1 LVNKIDDNNMSF
13 KKIFPLLVLMMFI
26 NQNSFCQETL
36 TLQNAIEITLA
47 NNFSISI
54 ARNESNIAEN
64 NSTIGNAGFLPTLD
78 VTGNY
83 VKSQSDTKQ
92 EYFDG
97 RTIDKTGAKS
107 TNINAGVNLNWTIFD
122 GFEMFGSINMLKE
135 LRKIGEIN
143 YKSEV
148 ENNIADVTETYY
160 NLIREKQV
168 LDVLKETI
176 TISEERVRIAGSKKD
191 VGSGSKFDLRQAQVD
206 LNEDRSNLLKEE
218 LTYEHL
224 KVLLNQLMGR
234 DVNYDF
240 SVSDTIVVGKNLEL
254 EELKNLML
262 ERNTD
267 LDIAKKNLNLSEI
280 NLSLARSELYPR
292 ISLTG
297 GYNYTNSESA
307 AGFIKSNKNYSLN
320 FGLSASLNLFNGL
333 NTSRNIENAQ
343 IDIESSRLSFDQIKT
358 GIEAMLLN
366 TYKKYLNSLQLVQLE
381 EENLIIAQE
390 SVDIALEKLKL
401 GNITPLEFR
410 ETQRKLIDAKS
421 RLVSAQFDAKTA
433 ETGLLRLSGQLIEKE

>member
-1 LVNKIDDNNMSF
+1 MKLNKNFLILISF
-13 KKIFPLLVLMMFI
+13 VFFNLP
-26 NQNSFCQETL
+26 SFSQETL
-36 TLQNAIEITLA
+36 TLQDVIEITLS

-54 ARNESNIAEN
+54 ARNESKIAEN

-78 VTGNY
+78 ATGNY
-83 VKSQSDTKQ
+83 IKSQSDTKQ

-107 TNINAGVNLNWTIFD
+107 SNLNAGLSLNWTIFD
-122 GFEMFGSINMLKE
+122 GFGMFANISMLKE
-135 LRKIGEIN
+135 LRRIGEAN
-143 YKSEV
+143 FKSEV

-176 TISEERVRIAGSKKD
+176 TISEERVRIAQSEKD

-218 LTYEHL
+218 LTYEQL
-224 KVLLNQLMGR
+224 KVSLNQLMGR
-234 DVNYDF
+234 DVNLDF
-240 SVSDTIVVGKNLEL
+240 SVSDTIVVDKKLNLEK
-254 EELKNLML
+254 LKNLTL
-262 ERNTD
+262 ERNTE
-267 LDIAKKNLNLSEI
+267 LNIAKKNLNLSEI
-280 NLSLARSELYPR
+280 NLTLARSDLYPT

-307 AGFIKSNKNYSLN
+307 AGFIKSNKNYSLSY
-320 FGLSASLNLFNGL
+320 GVTASFNLFNGL
-333 NTSRNIENAQ
+333 NTRREIENAE
-343 IDIESSRLSFDQIKT
+343 INIESSRLSMEQVET
-358 GIEAMLLN
+358 EIEANLLN

-381 EENLIIAQE
+381 EENHIIAQE

-421 RLVSAQFDAKTA
+421 RLVSAQYDAKAA
-433 ETGLLRLSGQLIEKE
+433 ETELLRLSGRIIQTD

>member
-1 LVNKIDDNNMSF
+1 
-13 KKIFPLLVLMMFI
+13 MMFI

>member
-1 LVNKIDDNNMSF
+1 MKLNKNFLILISF
-13 KKIFPLLVLMMFI
+13 VFFNLP
-26 NQNSFCQETL
+26 SFSQETL
-36 TLQNAIEITLA
+36 TLQDVIEITLS

-54 ARNESNIAEN
+54 ARNESKIAEN

-78 VTGNY
+78 ATGSY
-83 VKSQSDTKQ
+83 IKSQSDTKQ

-107 TNINAGVNLNWTIFD
+107 SNLNAGLSLNWTIFD
-122 GFEMFGSINMLKE
+122 GFGMFANISMLKE
-135 LRKIGEIN
+135 LRRIGEAN
-143 YKSEV
+143 FKSEV

-176 TISEERVRIAGSKKD
+176 TISEERVRIAQSEKD

-218 LTYEHL
+218 LTYEQL
-224 KVLLNQLMGR
+224 KVSLNQLMGR
-234 DVNYDF
+234 DVNLDF
-240 SVSDTIVVGKNLEL
+240 SVSDTIVVDKKLNLEK
-254 EELKNLML
+254 LKNLTL
-262 ERNTD
+262 ERNTE
-267 LDIAKKNLNLSEI
+267 LNIAKKNLNLSEI
-280 NLSLARSELYPR
+280 NLTLARSDLYPT

-307 AGFIKSNKNYSLN
+307 AGFIKSNKNYSLSY
-320 FGLSASLNLFNGL
+320 GVTASFNLFNGL
-333 NTSRNIENAQ
+333 NTRREIENAE
-343 IDIESSRLSFDQIKT
+343 INIESSRLSMEQVET
-358 GIEAMLLN
+358 EIEANLLN

-381 EENLIIAQE
+381 EENHIIAQE

-421 RLVSAQFDAKTA
+421 RLVSAQYDAKAA
-433 ETGLLRLSGQLIEKE
+433 ETELLRLSGRIIQTD

>member
-1 LVNKIDDNNMSF
+1 MKLNKNFLILISF
-13 KKIFPLLVLMMFI
+13 VFFNLP
-26 NQNSFCQETL
+26 SFSQETL
-36 TLQNAIEITLA
+36 TLQDVIEITLS

-54 ARNESNIAEN
+54 ARNESKIAEN

-78 VTGNY
+78 ATGSY
-83 VKSQSDTKQ
+83 IKSQSDTKQ

-107 TNINAGVNLNWTIFD
+107 SNLNAGLSLNWTIFD
-122 GFEMFGSINMLKE
+122 GFGMFANISMLKE
-135 LRKIGEIN
+135 LRRIGEAN
-143 YKSEV
+143 FKSEV

-176 TISEERVRIAGSKKD
+176 TISEERVRIAQSEKD

-218 LTYEHL
+218 LTYEQL
-224 KVLLNQLMGR
+224 KVSLNQLMGR
-234 DVNYDF
+234 DVNLDF
-240 SVSDTIVVGKNLEL
+240 SVSDTIIVDKNLDL
-254 EELKNLML
+254 EKLKNLTL
-262 ERNTD
+262 ERNTE
-267 LDIAKKNLNLSEI
+267 LNIAKKNLNLSEI
-280 NLSLARSELYPR
+280 NLTLARSDLYPT

-307 AGFIKSNKNYSLN
+307 AGFIKSNKNYSLSY
-320 FGLSASLNLFNGL
+320 GVTASFNLFNGL
-333 NTSRNIENAQ
+333 NTRREIENAE
-343 IDIESSRLSFDQIKT
+343 INIESSRLSMEQVET
-358 GIEAMLLN
+358 EIEANLLN

-381 EENLIIAQE
+381 EENHIIAQE

-421 RLVSAQFDAKTA
+421 RLVSAQYDAKAA
-433 ETGLLRLSGQLIEKE
+433 ETELLRLSGRIIQTD

>member
-1 LVNKIDDNNMSF
+1 MIPNRFFLFLASIALLNFPSF
-13 KKIFPLLVLMMFI
+13 
-26 NQNSFCQETL
+26 SQETL
-36 TLQNAIEITLA
+36 TLRNAIEITLA

-54 ARNESNIAEN
+54 ARNESKIAAN

-78 VTGNY
+78 ATGSY

-107 TNINAGVNLNWTIFD
+107 SNLNAGLNLNWTVFD
-122 GFEMFGSINMLKE
+122 GFEMFANINMLKE
-135 LRKIGEIN
+135 LRRLGEAN
-143 YKSEV
+143 FKSEV
-148 ENNIADVTETYY
+148 ENNLADVTETYY

-176 TISEERVRIAGSKKD
+176 TISEERVRIAQSKKD

-218 LTYEHL
+218 LTYEQL
-224 KVLLNQLMGR
+224 KVSLNQLMGR
-234 DVNYDF
+234 DVNSDF
-240 SVSDTIVVGKNLEL
+240 NVGDTIIVDKNLDL
-254 EELKNLML
+254 EELKNLTL
-262 ERNTD
+262 ERNTS

-333 NTSRNIENAQ
+333 NTSRNIENAE
-343 IDIESSRLSFDQIKT
+343 IDIESSKLGFEQIKT
-358 GIEAMLLN
+358 SIEANLLN
-366 TYKKYLNSLQLVQLE
+366 THKKYLNSLQLVQLE
-381 EENLIIAQE
+381 EENLTIAQE

-410 ETQRKLIDAKS
+410 ETQHKLIDAKS

-433 ETGLLRLSGQLIEKE
+433 ETELLRLSGQLIKAD